1 MEVDGNNN
9 SVYTSEA
16 VPYQGRNPYGQG
28 FTTAKTDLKTQ
39 GQARTKF
46 SAETGRVWA
55 VSNPNVLNPYTKA
68 PVGWKLMPINTPGLL
83 MRNDSALRPKAAFLD
98 YDVWVTKYEEG
109 QIFAGGY
116 HLNGNGLVDWVGN
129 GTDVSVEN
137 TDIVLW
143 HNFGLTHIPRVED
156 YPVMPVE

>member
-1 MEVDGNNN
+1 
-9 SVYTSEA
+9 
-16 VPYQGRNPYGQG
+16 
-28 FTTAKTDLKTQ
+28 
-39 GQARTKF
+39 
-46 SAETGRVWA
+46 
-55 VSNPNVLNPYTKA
+55 
-68 PVGWKLMPINTPGLL
+68 MPINTPGLL

-116 HLNGNGLVDWVGN
+116 YLNGNGLVDWVGN